1 MGKNGATMNVLQ
13 FVGIMLFLCDDKI
26 KNIFVVKCMLRCF
39 ELASGIKVNFIIA
52 LFGWGSGF
60 DRKVHEKLGCLDE
73 GMDGEK
79 KRDFGGRF
87 VSDVMVIIYI
97 SIFLIDKN
105 GRLQICPSD

>member
-1 MGKNGATMNVLQ
+1 
-13 FVGIMLFLCDDKI
+13 
-26 KNIFVVKCMLRCF
+26 
-39 ELASGIKVNFIIA
+39 
-52 LFGWGSGF
+52 
-60 DRKVHEKLGCLDE
+60 VHEKLGCLDE